1 MDKDGN
7 SIDSS
12 GASDSDDE
20 ETETQSNCS
29 DEVLQRDGSYS
40 HIMKQNVFNFLQET
54 DMSPDKN
61 LAVSLMTDHFMALHK
76 GVDDCY
82 VAPSLLITGG
92 PGVGK
97 SFLVDVFDGVA
108 KRIDS
113 SSQQLRIAL
122 FGVAV
127 VNIDGASMCSLM
139 DIPIDLNKSDQHRVE
154 PWSEDKLRRF
164 KQMFD
169 LSKIWIIVID
179 EISTVKPYMIGY
191 LNARLQTAYASTAP
205 FGGRAVVFLGDFDQL
220 PPAGGPSLPEVAMMI
235 QREKYLGSGSGQMR

>member
-1 MDKDGN
+1 MEDIIEDATDDENEARFSDVYMDEDGN

-20 ETETQSNCS
+20 VTETQSNCS

-61 LAVSLMTDHFMALHK
+61 LAVSLMTDHFMALYE

-97 SFLVDVFDGVA
+97 SCLVDVFDGVA

-122 FGVAV
+122 FGVVA

-139 DIPIDLNKSDQHRVE
+139 DIPIDLHKTD
-154 PWSEDKLRRF
+154 
-164 KQMFD
+164 
-169 LSKIWIIVID
+169 
-179 EISTVKPYMIGY
+179 
-191 LNARLQTAYASTAP
+191 
-205 FGGRAVVFLGDFDQL
+205 
-220 PPAGGPSLPEVAMMI
+220 
-235 QREKYLGSGSGQMR
+235 